1 MVLGLTFFDWLA
13 VILYFVI
20 ISGVGLWFAKNI
32 RNTHDFF
39 MGGNRFGKVTMVFF
53 SFGAGTS
60 GNDAV
65 GVSSKVYTNGISGI
79 WYQWLW
85 LFCTP
90 FYWLIPPILRRMRIL
105 TMGDYFEARFGSGV
119 GALYAIVGVLQLTV
133 NIGVIQLGASAT
145 IEALTNGAIPKY
157 ISVFFM
163 SAIFILYGV
172 AGGLGAAIITDFIQG
187 ILTVIFSFML
197 LPLVLY
203 AVGGLDGLR
212 DKVSNPDLLK
222 IVAPGEINLFY
233 VIVLCFNALVGVV
246 TQPHI
251 LGNCAAGKTEMDGR
265 VGLTGG
271 NLLKRFCTIAWA
283 FTGLCAIALYPNLTG
298 RQTDQV
304 FGMIARDFLPT
315 IAPGLL
321 GLFISALIASV
332 MSSCDAFMVSS
343 SALFTQNLY
352 RRYWIKNKTEEH
364 YIMVGRV
371 ISIVIVIVGILF
383 ALKVPNVPRG
393 LEIFFSLQAMM
404 GPIFW
409 LGLFWRR
416 TTSKAAWASTLG
428 SFTVFTIT
436 SLPFFQQWAVA
447 NLPEFMIWQDKLRL
461 SWQMTFYLAT
471 GFSLGIIVSLVTH
484 PVPEEKLNR
493 IYTCIYTPVKPGE
506 KHIAP
511 FTLPPDVLPEPPKK
525 LLPFKNIE
533 IPYPSRVGMFG
544 FIFVWI
550 IVISLILFVNSI
562 V

>member
-1 MVLGLTFFDWLA
+1 MLGLTVADWIA
-13 VILYFVI
+13 VFLYFLL
-20 ISGVGLWFAKNI
+20 ISFVGIWFARNI
-32 RNTHDFF
+32 RSMHDFF

-105 TMGDYFEARFGSGV
+105 TMGDYFETRFSPGV
-119 GALYAIVGVLQLTV
+119 GALYAIVGVIQLTV

-145 IEALTNGAIPKY
+145 IEALTGGAIPRY
-157 ISVFFM
+157 VSILFM
-163 SAIFILYGV
+163 SAVFILYGV

-197 LPLVLY
+197 LPLVFS
-203 AVGGLDGLR
+203 AVGGIEGLR
-212 DKVSNPDLLK
+212 EKIGNPEMLK
-222 IVAPGEINLFY
+222 LVAPGEINLFY

-251 LGNCAAGKTEMDGR
+251 LGNCSAGRTEMDGR

-298 RQTDQV
+298 KQTDQV
-304 FGMIARDFLPT
+304 FGMIARDFLPGV
-315 IAPGLL
+315 APGLL

-352 RRYWIKNKTEEH
+352 RRYWVKNKSEQH
-364 YIMVGRV
+364 YITVGRIASV
-371 ISIVIVIVGILF
+371 VIVVAGILF
-383 ALKVPNVPRG
+383 ALQVPNVPRG

-416 TTSKAAWASTLG
+416 TTPLGAWASTLG
-428 SFTVFTIT
+428 SFSVFAIT
-436 SLPFFQQWAVA
+436 SLPAFQNWAVQ
-447 NLPEFMIWQDKLRL
+447 NLPEFMLWQDKLRL
-461 SWQMTFYLAT
+461 SWQMTFYLTT
-471 GFSLGIIVSLVTH
+471 GFSLGILVSLFSK
-484 PVPEEKLNR
+484 PVPEKRLNQ
-493 IYTCIYTPVKPGE
+493 IYTCLYTPVKEGE
-506 KHIAP
+506 RYIAP
-511 FTLPPDVLPEPPKK
+511 FTLPAGVEPGEYKK
-525 LLPFKNIE
+525 LFPFKNIE
-533 IPYPSRVGMFG
+533 IPSPSRQGMIG
-544 FIFVWI
+544 FAIIWC
-550 IVISLILFVNSI
+550 IVIGLIVFVNWI

>member
-1 MVLGLTFFDWLA
+1 MLGLTIFDWA
-13 VILYFVI
+13 AIFLYFFI
-20 ISGVGLWFAKNI
+20 ISFVGVWFARNI
-32 RNTHDFF
+32 RNMHDFF

-105 TMGDYFEARFGSGV
+105 TMGDYFEARFSPGV
-119 GALYAIVGVLQLTV
+119 GALYAIVGVIQLTV

-145 IEALTNGAIPKY
+145 IEALTGGAIPRY
-157 ISVFFM
+157 VSILFM
-163 SAIFILYGV
+163 SVIFILYGV

-187 ILTVIFSFML
+187 ILTVMFSFML
-197 LPLVLY
+197 LPLVFQ
-203 AVGGLDGLR
+203 AVGGIEGLR
-212 DKVSNPDLLK
+212 DKISNPEMLQL
-222 IVAPGEINLFY
+222 VAPGEINLFY

-251 LGNCAAGKTEMDGR
+251 LGNCSAGRTEMDGR

-298 RQTDQV
+298 KQTDQV
-304 FGMIARDFLPT
+304 FGMIARDYLPGV
-315 IAPGLL
+315 APGLL
-321 GLFISALIASV
+321 GLFISALVASV

-352 RRYWIKNKTEEH
+352 RRYWVKDKPEQH
-364 YIMVGRV
+364 YITVGR
-371 ISIVIVIVGILF
+371 IASIVIVVVGILF
-383 ALKVPNVPRG
+383 AFQVPNVPRG

-416 TTSKAAWASTLG
+416 TTPQGAWASTIG
-428 SFTVFTIT
+428 SFAVFVLT
-436 SLPFFQQWAVA
+436 SLPAFQGWAVQ
-447 NLPEFMIWQDKLRL
+447 NLPEFMLWQEKLRL
-461 SWQMTFYLAT
+461 SWQMTFYLTT
-471 GFSLGIIVSLVTH
+471 GFSLGILVSLITK
-484 PVPEEKLNR
+484 PVSEENLNR
-493 IYTCIYTPVKPGE
+493 IYRCLYTPVKKGE
-506 KHIAP
+506 THIAP
-511 FTLPPDVLPEPPKK
+511 FTLPEGVEPGEHKK

-533 IPYPSRVGMFG
+533 IPYPSLQGMIG
-544 FIFVWI
+544 FVIIWC
-550 IVISLILFVNSI
+550 IVIGMIFFVKQ
-562 V
+562 VV

>member
-1 MVLGLTFFDWLA
+1 MLGLSIYDWIA
-13 VILYFVI
+13 IIAYFVI
-20 ISGVGLWFAKNI
+20 ISFVGVWFSRNI
-32 RNTHDFF
+32 RNMHDFF

-105 TMGDYFEARFGSGV
+105 TMGDYFEARFSRSV
-119 GALYAIVGVLQLTV
+119 GALYAIVGVVQLMV

-145 IEALTNGAIPKY
+145 IEALTNGVIPKY
-157 ISVFFM
+157 MTILFM
-163 SAIFILYGV
+163 SSVFILYGV

-197 LPLVLY
+197 LPLVFH
-203 AVGGLDGLR
+203 AVGGMEGLR
-212 DKVSNPDLLK
+212 EKIGNPDMLRL
-222 IVAPGEINLFY
+222 VAPGEINLFY
-233 VIVLCFNALVGVV
+233 IIVLCFNALIGVV

-271 NLLKRFCTIAWA
+271 NLLKRLCTITWA
-283 FTGLCAIALYPNLTG
+283 FTGLCAVVIYPNLTG
-298 RQTDQV
+298 KQTDQV
-304 FGMIARDFLPT
+304 FGMAARDFLPGV
-315 IAPGLL
+315 APGLL

-352 RRYWIKNKTEEH
+352 RRYWVKDKSEHH
-364 YIMVGRV
+364 YITVGRV
-371 ISIVIVIVGILF
+371 VSCVIVVVGIIF
-383 ALKVPNVPRG
+383 ALQVPNVPRG

-416 TTSKAAWASTLG
+416 TTSQGAWASTLG
-428 SFTVFTIT
+428 SFFVFALT
-436 SLPFFQQWAVA
+436 SLPMFQQWAVQ
-447 NLPEFMIWQDKLRL
+447 NLPEFMLWEGKLRL
-461 SWQMTFYLAT
+461 SWQMTFYLTT
-471 GFSLGIIVSLVTH
+471 GFSLGILVSLLTK
-484 PVPEEKLNR
+484 PIPEERLNR
-493 IYTCIYTPVKPGE
+493 IYTCIHTPVRFGE

-511 FTLPPDVLPEPPKK
+511 FTLPPGVEPVIPKK
-525 LLPFKNIE
+525 LFPLKNLE
-533 IPYPSRVGMFG
+533 IPYPSRQSMIG
-544 FIFVWI
+544 FIVVWI
-550 IVISLILFVNSI
+550 IVIALITFVKQI

>member
-1 MVLGLTFFDWLA
+1 MLGLTIFDWTT
-13 VILYFVI
+13 IFLYFVI
-20 ISGVGLWFAKNI
+20 ISFVGIWFARNI

-39 MGGNRFGKVTMVFF
+39 MGGNRFGKVMMIFF

-105 TMGDYFEARFGSGV
+105 TMGDYFEARFSPSV
-119 GALYAIVGVLQLTV
+119 GALYAIVGVIQLTV

-145 IEALTNGAIPKY
+145 IEALTGGAIPKY
-157 ISVFFM
+157 VSILFM
-163 SAIFILYGV
+163 SGIFILYGV

-197 LPLVLY
+197 LPLVFQ
-203 AVGGLDGLR
+203 AVGGIDGLR
-212 DKVSNPDLLK
+212 EKITNPEMLK
-222 IVAPGEINLFY
+222 LVAPGEINLFY

-251 LGNCAAGKTEMDGR
+251 LGNCSAGRTEMDGR

-283 FTGLCAIALYPNLTG
+283 FTGLCAVALYPNLTG
-298 RQTDQV
+298 KQTDQV
-304 FGMIARDFLPT
+304 FGMIARDFLPGV
-315 IAPGLL
+315 APGLL
-321 GLFISALIASV
+321 GLFISALVASV

-352 RRYWIKNKTEEH
+352 RRYWVKDKSEQH
-364 YIMVGRV
+364 YITVGR
-371 ISIVIVIVGILF
+371 ITSIVIVVVGILF
-383 ALKVPNVPRG
+383 AFRVPNVPRG

-416 TTSKAAWASTLG
+416 TTPQGAWASTLG
-428 SFTVFTIT
+428 SFIVFTIT
-436 SLPFFQQWAVA
+436 SLPAFQSWAVQ
-447 NLPEFMIWQDKLRL
+447 NLPEFMLWQEKLRL
-461 SWQMTFYLAT
+461 SWQMAFYLTT
-471 GFSLGIIVSLVTH
+471 GFSLGILVSLLTK
-484 PVPEEKLNR
+484 PVSEEKLNR
-493 IYTCIYTPVKPGE
+493 IYTCLYTPVKKGE

-511 FTLPPDVLPEPPKK
+511 FTLPDDVEPGEHKK

-533 IPYPSRVGMFG
+533 IPYPSRQGIIGFAVVGC
-544 FIFVWI
+544 
-550 IVISLILFVNSI
+550 IVIGMILFVRQI
-562 V
+562 L

>member
-1 MVLGLTFFDWLA
+1 MLGLNFFDWLA
-13 VILYFVI
+13 IVLYFLI
-20 ISGVGLWFAKNI
+20 ISFVGIWFTRHI
-32 RNTHDFF
+32 RSMHDFF
-39 MGGNRFGKVTMVFF
+39 MGGNRFGKITMVFF

-105 TMGDYFEARFGSGV
+105 TMGDYFEVRFSPNV
-119 GALYAIVGVLQLTV
+119 GALYAIVGVIQLTV

-145 IEALTNGAIPKY
+145 IEALTGGAIPKFVS
-157 ISVFFM
+157 ILFM
-163 SAIFILYGV
+163 SSVFILYGV

-197 LPLVLY
+197 LPLVFQS
-203 AVGGLDGLR
+203 VGGIEGLR
-212 DKVSNPDLLK
+212 EKINNPAMLK
-222 IVAPGEINLFY
+222 LVAPGEINLFY
-233 VIVLCFNALVGVV
+233 VVVLCFNALVGVV

-251 LGNCAAGKTEMDGR
+251 LGNCSAGRTEMDGR

-283 FTGLCAIALYPNLTG
+283 FTGLCAVALYPNLSG
-298 RQTDQV
+298 KQTDQV
-304 FGMIARDFLPT
+304 FGMVARDFLPDV
-315 IAPGLL
+315 APGLL

-352 RRYWIKNKTEEH
+352 RRYWVKDKPEEH
-364 YIMVGRV
+364 YITVGRIASV
-371 ISIVIVIVGILF
+371 VIVLVGIIF
-383 ALKVPNVPRG
+383 AFRVPNVPRG

-416 TTSKAAWASTLG
+416 ATPAGAWASTLG
-428 SFTVFTIT
+428 SFIVFVIT
-436 SLPFFQQWAVA
+436 SLPAFQNWAVH
-447 NLPEFMIWQDKLRL
+447 NLPEFMLWQDKLRV
-461 SWQMTFYLAT
+461 SWQMTFYLTA
-471 GFSLGIIVSLVTH
+471 GFSLGILVSLITK
-484 PVPEEKLNR
+484 PVPEERLNR
-493 IYTCIYTPVKPGE
+493 IYTCLYTPVKKGE

-511 FTLPPDVLPEPPKK
+511 FTLPEDVTPEEPKK

-533 IPYPSRVGMFG
+533 IPYPSLQGMIGFG
-544 FIFVWI
+544 IIWG
-550 IVISLILFVNSI
+550 IVIGLIVFVNQI